1 MTTGAGAYANLPGLP
16 GYVVWREPLMRDELT
31 DHDLRIIERE
41 LELQLYGYRKPEE
54 SIVGFRVLHENEEGR
69 SDLLLLR
76 RDLTEPGF
84 FFDLDGTLG
93 ELGVGE
99 VEELHQK
106 VGQTIAM
113 LTDPEPTGLQEPMGS

>member
-1 MTTGAGAYANLPGLP
+1 MKTKK
-16 GYVVWREPLMRDELT
+16 VVL
-31 DHDLRIIERE
+31 I
-41 LELQLYGYRKPEE
+41 Y
-54 SIVGFRVLHENEEGR
+54 F
-69 SDLLLLR
+69 LLR

-93 ELGVGE
+93 QLDVGE

-113 LTDPEPTGLQEPMGS
+113 LTDPEADGDSKSQWEVKAQRNRLSGGCQRRGFEVPCGQEKI

>member
-1 MTTGAGAYANLPGLP
+1 MTGAGAYANIPGLP
-16 GYVVWREPLMRDELT
+16 GYVLWRQPLMRDEL
-31 DHDLRIIERE
+31 DDGDLSIIQRE
-41 LELQLYGYRKPEE
+41 LELRLYGYRKSEE

-93 ELGVGE
+93 ELDVGE
-99 VEELHQK
+99 VEELRQK

-113 LTDPEPTGLQEPMGS
+113 LTDQEPTGFQEPMGS